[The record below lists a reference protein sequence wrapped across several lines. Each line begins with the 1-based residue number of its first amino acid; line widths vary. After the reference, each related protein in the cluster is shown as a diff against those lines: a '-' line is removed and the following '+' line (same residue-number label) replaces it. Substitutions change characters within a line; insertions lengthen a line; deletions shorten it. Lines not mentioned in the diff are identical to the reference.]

1 MEPLLLFVQI
11 VVFSYLLS
19 KTEKFKVLKTDPSHD
34 GKTEKMVLRRILGPE
49 REKQEADG
57 IFYSYLLPNIIRM
70 MKYHIDPNIRL
81 LFVIFII
88 FVLFILY
95 VT

>member
-1 MEPLLLFVQI
+1 MELLLLFIQI
-11 VVFSYLLS
+11 VMFSCLLT
-19 KTEKFKVLKTDPSHD
+19 KTEKFKMLKTGLSHD
-34 GKTEKMVLRRILGPE
+34 GKTEKLVLRRILGPK
-49 REKQEADG
+49 REKQKADG
-57 IFYSYLLPNIIRM
+57 IIYSYFFSNIMRM

-81 LFVIFII
+81 LFVIFTI

>member
-1 MEPLLLFVQI
+1 M
-11 VVFSYLLS
+11 FSYLLS
-19 KTEKFKVLKTDPSHD
+19 KTEKFKMLKTGLSLDR
-34 GKTEKMVLRRILGPE
+34 KTEKMVLSRILGPKS
-49 REKQEADG
+49 EKQEAVC
-57 IFYSYLLPNIIRM
+57 IIYSYFLPNTIRM

-81 LFVIFII
+81 LFVIFTI